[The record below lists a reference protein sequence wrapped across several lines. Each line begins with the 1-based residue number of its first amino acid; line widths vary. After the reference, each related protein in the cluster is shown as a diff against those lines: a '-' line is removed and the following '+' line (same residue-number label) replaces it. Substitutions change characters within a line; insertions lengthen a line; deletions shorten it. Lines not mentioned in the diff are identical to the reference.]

1 MEALQNKNWQY
12 LIESLIYKVEKDRD
26 YYKIKT
32 KRDSEMIVSM
42 EKNYKILRRVYDS
55 IFATI
60 AENFQPYLNS
70 LSEEEVTEIDSDFV
84 SSGLASI

>member
-1 MEALQNKNWQY
+1 MEELQNRKWQY

-32 KRDSEMIVSM
+32 KKDLEMIASM
-42 EKNYKILRRVYDS
+42 EKNYRILRRVHDS
-55 IFATI
+55 IFDTI
-60 AENFQPYLNS
+60 AENFQIYLNS
-70 LSEEEVTEIDSDFV
+70 LSEEEIAVIDSDFV